1 MGNISSFIYFKHWQM
16 TNCNAL
22 VVRHG
27 LRPTITDV
35 VVCIGEEVKTSN
47 SFPSLRRGIV
57 TKKPVMVLSKCW

>member
-27 LRPTITDV
+27 LRPTITEV
-35 VVCIGEEVKTSN
+35 VVCIGEEVKTSL
-47 SFPSLRRGIV
+47 SRGIV